1 MLKIKSRKQKG
12 DNMEKEFL
20 LNLKSISLEIFV
32 VAFIVFAL
40 TSILKLPI
48 KKLTSKLEENR
59 RKAIN
64 TIIVFIPML
73 LSGLLTTLYFGI
85 MKHDWLSNLAFE
97 TSISVYVLSISIYAI
112 MSKIILLIKG
122 IKTGEIKTDSKS
134 TQEVITSIKSD
145 ISSLTNILN
154 IDKTQLENVKTKIE
168 KLSSLKET
176 VLDSEPLKEITLQLN
191 ELLTQKNKLENK
203 ILITQNQ
210 IYKKN

>member
-1 MLKIKSRKQKG
+1 
-12 DNMEKEFL
+12 MEKEFL